1 VPMTNSSLKHILE
14 SLLHKHSSCSSYEST
29 GQYSE
34 RNYSADFK
42 IHFRR
47 DIEFS
52 LSWCETGKTSDSTI
66 NKQQQIR
73 VDSSG
78 TQYRADLEKS
88 FLPVA
93 QKVFDNAENSL
104 LYLVGNTTYGLF
116 CGRKALAVFDDHI
129 NVDEPDS
136 LVRQGDLL
144 LATYKD
150 SEEEFLVTIDLA
162 QSKVMALKSTSML
175 ITNDAVA
182 RFSDVSFDS
191 L

>member
-1 VPMTNSSLKHILE
+1 MIPGTSHRNILD
-14 SLLHKHSSCSSYEST
+14 SLLHKHSSCSSYESA
-29 GQYSE
+29 GKYSE

-47 DIEFS
+47 NIEFS
-52 LSWCETGKTSDSTI
+52 LSWCETGKTNESTAY
-66 NKQQQIR
+66 KQKIR
-73 VDSSG
+73 VNSSG
-78 TQYRADLEKS
+78 TQYRTGKENS
-88 FLPVA
+88 FLPVV
-93 QKVFDNAENSL
+93 QEKFNNAENSL
-104 LYLVGNTTYGLF
+104 LYLVGNTTYGLL

-129 NVDEPDS
+129 NVDEPGS

-150 SEEEFLVTIDLA
+150 SEEEILVTIDLA